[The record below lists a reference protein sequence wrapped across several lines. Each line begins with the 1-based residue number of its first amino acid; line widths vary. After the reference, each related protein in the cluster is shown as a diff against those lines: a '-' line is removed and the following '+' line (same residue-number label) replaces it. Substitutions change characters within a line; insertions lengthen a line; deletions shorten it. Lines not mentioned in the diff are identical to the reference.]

1 MRIKTVLNRVHK
13 VKGFVYGQI
22 RFNGDQL
29 EVELRPR
36 KGSRPICSGC
46 GRPGPGYDTLP
57 RRRFAF
63 VPLWAI
69 GVFLIYARRRVDC
82 RRCGVKVERVPWA
95 DGKHRLTQAYAVFL
109 ARWARRLSW
118 REVSLI
124 FKTSWENVYRSV
136 AWVVEYGLKNRSL
149 DGITAIGVDEVQF
162 QKGHRYLTVVYQI
175 DQDCRRLLWIG
186 KDRTTKT
193 LLRFFR
199 MMGKERTAVLQF
211 ICSDMWQ
218 PYLKVIA
225 KKASQALHILDRF
238 HIVAKLNQAIDEV
251 RAAEAKELAADGYEP
266 VLKHSRWCFLKRVAN
281 LTGKQSARLADLMC
295 YSLFGGARVSAQGEL
310 PGVVGV
316 LLVPLGRRLPR
327 RLAEAGHAES
337 AGSDQEGGPQH
348 PSSSGPDPELVRSQE
363 GVFERDRGGVELRH
377 QTDHQKGVRLPN
389 ARSRRNRPLSRP
401 RPPTRA
407 GTHPRILLRRL
418 PPDQLVVS
426 RISA

>member
-13 VKGFVYGQI
+13 VKGFVYEKI
-22 RFNGDQL
+22 RFNADQI
-29 EVELRPR
+29 EVEIRPR

-57 RRRFAF
+57 QRRFAF

-69 GVFLIYARRRVDC
+69 SVFLMYARRRVDC
-82 RRCGVKVERVPWA
+82 PRCGVTAEQLPWVE
-95 DGKHRLTQAYAVFL
+95 GKHHLTQAYAVFL

-136 AWVVEYGLKNRSL
+136 AWVVEYGLQNRSL

-175 DQDCRRLLWIG
+175 DQGCRRLLWIG

-199 MMGKERTAVLQF
+199 MMGKERTAALQF

-238 HIVAKLNQAIDEV
+238 HIVARLNKAIDEL
-251 RAAEAKELAADGYEP
+251 RAAEAKEVGRQGLRAGAQAQPLVLSEAGRQSDRQAIRPAGRPDVLQPQDGAGLP
-266 VLKHSRWCFLKRVAN
+266 
-281 LTGKQSARLADLMC
+281 
-295 YSLFGGARVSAQGEL
+295 AQGEL

-327 RLAEAGHAES
+327 RLVEAGDAQP
-337 AGSDQEGGPQH
+337 AGADQEGGP
-348 PSSSGPDPELVRSQE
+348 
-363 GVFERDRGGVELRH
+363 
-377 QTDHQKGVRLPN
+377 
-389 ARSRRNRPLSRP
+389 
-401 RPPTRA
+401 
-407 GTHPRILLRRL
+407 
-418 PPDQLVVS
+418 
-426 RISA
+426 